1 MGNGKGIFRKMWLFL
16 AVIPFVVCSPGIA
29 QEPKKE
35 NKERVIVDL
44 VQQKNGCAD
53 CHQGKMKTPD
63 GKEKD
68 LTLASELK
76 NLPKHPQLAA
86 DATIKTCLPC
96 HKEGVRRT
104 TFINKLHDIH
114 MNSPIYIGMFKQTCS
129 GCHDM
134 KHIKGL

>member
-16 AVIPFVVCSPGIA
+16 AVVPFVLLSLGA
-29 QEPKKE
+29 ASEPKKE
-35 NKERVIVDL
+35 IKERVVVDL

-53 CHQGKMKTPD
+53 CHQGTMKTPD

-68 LTLASELK
+68 LTLAGEVR

-86 DATIKTCLPC
+86 NATIKTCLTC
-96 HKEGVRRT
+96 HKEGERRT

-114 MNSPIYIGMFKQTCS
+114 LNSPIYVGEFKQTCS
-129 GCHDM
+129 GCHNM
-134 KHIKGL
+134 KYVKGL